1 MADYDA
7 PGPLTRQQVIDLRNE
22 LQKTNAARN
31 AEYTKLRNLYDGT
44 HWGDDVDNPTPEGGY
59 ALVAN
64 YVAPTVDRA
73 VTDLFARMPG
83 IQCMPRG
90 VDEESKR
97 LAEGCEGYLYAMWE
111 RCNAPEVFRQAA
123 FNAVLYRR
131 GILYMWWDVNEEA
144 VRFRSVSP
152 FNFFPVYDG
161 DMLVEAIFVSRR
173 LTRELKR
180 IYPRMASEITPDED
194 PETSI
199 PTQGY
204 SDVSGGYTDA
214 LGDDG
219 SARERQLQSGY
230 TTVTDWYDRHG
241 NWVRVMGAAVHTQKL
256 SNKLGRVPFFE
267 IKPKLTGDEVEP
279 RSEVQDIAEL
289 NQYYDQLLTQHANVI
304 KKYSNPT
311 ILDFGTGRG
320 AAEIKRVVAG
330 EGGVLPVKPNSQ
342 LRFLNWEGTSP
353 DISMQMD
360 RVENLIHDLSGRPR
374 SAYGETATNQSGVMT
389 NLSMS
394 PTTSLT
400 ENRSTMFGMALTQLH
415 SAALCLFEEMAPG
428 KEVSYRGYRPK
439 GRYGRTEYFESPSIK
454 GAEIKGWYKNQL
466 KWPSFIRTDD
476 PMFVQ
481 NIISQVTSDPPLL
494 PIYDALEMLGHDDV
508 EALRDRLESELEDPR
523 YHPERLESA
532 IGAIGNMQNMELPT
546 DLEGFDPASP
556 LDPGQLNQA
565 AEASASPYREAL

>member
-1 MADYDA
+1 MTTPA
-7 PGPLTRQQVIDLRNE
+7 PLSRQAVLDLRDQ
-22 LQKTNAARN
+22 LQKVNAARN
-31 AEYTKLRNLYDGT
+31 AEYRKLKLLYDGD
-44 HWGDDVDNPTPEGGY
+44 HWGEDVDNDMPEGGY

-83 IQCMPRG
+83 IQVMPRG
-90 VDEESKR
+90 VDEAAKR
-97 LAEGCEGYLYAMWE
+97 VAEGCEGYLYAMWE
-111 RCNAPEVFRQAA
+111 RCNAPKVFRQVA

-131 GILYMWWDVNEEA
+131 GIIYYWWDALDEA

-152 FNFFPVYDG
+152 FNFYPVYDG
-161 DMLVEAIFVSRR
+161 DVLVEAIHVSRR

-180 IYPRMASEITPDED
+180 IHPKLADQITPDED

-204 SDVSGGYTDA
+204 SQTSGGITDA
-214 LGDDG
+214 LLDDG
-219 SARERQLQSGY
+219 SARERRLETGY

-241 NWVRVMGAAVHTQKL
+241 NWVRVMGNAYHSQRL
-256 SNKLGRVPFFE
+256 SSKLGRVPFIE
-267 IKPKLTGDEVEP
+267 VTPKLTGDEVEP

-289 NQYYDQLLTQHANVI
+289 NQYYDQLLTQHANII
-304 KKYSNPT
+304 KKYSDPT
-311 ILDFGTGRG
+311 ILDMGSGRG

-330 EGGVLPVKPNSQ
+330 EGGVLPIRQTGNI
-342 LRFLNWEGTSP
+342 RYLNWEGTSP
-353 DISMQMD
+353 DIAMQMD

-374 SAYGETATNQSGVMT
+374 SADGETATNQSGVMT

-400 ENRSTMFGMALTQLH
+400 ENRSTMIGMGMVELH
-415 SAALCLFEEMAPG
+415 AGAMCLVEEMAPG
-428 KEVSYRGYRPK
+428 KEVSWAGYRPK
-439 GRYGRTEYFESPSIK
+439 GKYGRTEYFESPVIY
-454 GAEIKGWYKNQL
+454 AREIEGWYKNQI

-481 NIISQVTSDPPLL
+481 NIIAQVTSQPPLL
-494 PIYDALEMLGHDDV
+494 PVYDATEMLGHDDV
-508 EALRDRLESELEDPR
+508 EALRDRLEAELEDPR

-532 IGAIGNMQNMELPT
+532 IGAIGNMQNLELPT

-556 LDPGQLNQA
+556 IDPAQMNQA
-565 AEASASPYREAL
+565 AEASGSPYREAL